1 MIVFSLDVAVSPVD
15 RPDAVLGGIALL
27 VAVGFLLGQLVA
39 VADVSSAVPW
49 ALPVALGSLGA
60 LALIGWECS
69 VWLRRDRSTD
79 RP

>member
-1 MIVFSLDVAVSPVD
+1 MAVFSLDVAVLPVD
-15 RPDAVLGGIALL
+15 RPDAVLAGIALL
-27 VAVGFLLGQLVA
+27 VVVGILLGQLVA
-39 VADVSSAVPW
+39 VTGVLSTVPA

-69 VWLRRDRSTD
+69 IWLRRDRSTN